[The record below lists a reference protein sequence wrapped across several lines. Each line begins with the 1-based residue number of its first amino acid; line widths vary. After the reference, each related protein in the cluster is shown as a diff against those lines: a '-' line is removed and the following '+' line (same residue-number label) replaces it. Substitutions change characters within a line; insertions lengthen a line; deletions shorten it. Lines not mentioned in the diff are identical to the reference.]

1 MELWPLSY
9 ETFESFLLVLTRTSV
24 LLFVLPFFSSRVI
37 PARCKAGLAL
47 AISISLFPVM
57 NRGYTGLPDNLWGM
71 GQMIIAEFI
80 TGMILGLLVQVFFEG
95 VRMMGQLVGF
105 QTGFAITNILD
116 PQSGI
121 QVSILANLA
130 YFTAMVLFLSFD
142 GHHIMLRAMKESFQI
157 IPPGS
162 LAISGDLVQEVI
174 NLAGD
179 MFVIAL
185 KIGAPAIAVLFF
197 TKVAFGLVVK
207 LIPQMNIMIVAFP
220 VQIVL
225 GLIFFG
231 ICLGLL
237 SRFLDIYMDRLGP
250 LLINTMNIMKG

>member
-1 MELWPLSY
+1 
-9 ETFESFLLVLTRTSV
+9 
-24 LLFVLPFFSSRVI
+24 
-37 PARCKAGLAL
+37 
-47 AISISLFPVM
+47 
-57 NRGYTGLPDNLWGM
+57 
-71 GQMIIAEFI
+71 
-80 TGMILGLLVQVFFEG
+80 
-95 VRMMGQLVGF
+95 
-105 QTGFAITNILD
+105 
-116 PQSGI
+116 SGI